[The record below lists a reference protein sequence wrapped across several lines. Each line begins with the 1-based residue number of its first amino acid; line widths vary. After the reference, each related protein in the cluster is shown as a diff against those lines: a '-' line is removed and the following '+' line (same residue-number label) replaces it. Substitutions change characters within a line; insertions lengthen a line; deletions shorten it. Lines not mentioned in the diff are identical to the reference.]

1 MNVAQAA
8 RSVSSVL
15 RAVSIGEGVAMN
27 LINELEYA
35 LTSSFDWIQYQ
46 FFITFIQENRYKM
59 FLYGFSNTIIIAV
72 SAVIIG
78 TVIGSLVAVVR
89 VYHSQTGKARLLN
102 RLSGLY
108 LAVFRGTPV
117 VVQLLIMYYIVFISS
132 QNPLI
137 VAMVTF
143 GINSGAYVAEIVR
156 AGILAVDIGQMEA
169 GRSLGLSH
177 SRTMRLIILPQA
189 IKNIL
194 PALGNEF
201 VVLLKETSVA
211 GYITVMDLARAGD
224 YIRTRTLEPYFSLL
238 FIALVYFILVFGVS
252 QLFKLMERRLRRG
265 DRG

>member
-1 MNVAQAA
+1 MGFLQ
-8 RSVSSVL
+8 SL
-15 RAVSIGEGVAMN
+15 WDSIYQTLIYDDRWKFYAEGLYN
-27 LINELEYA
+27 TL
-35 LTSSFDWIQYQ
+35 
-46 FFITFIQENRYKM
+46 FITLM
-59 FLYGFSNTIIIAV
+59 A
-72 SAVIIG
+72 AVIGIVIG
-78 TVIGSLVAVVR
+78 VLVAIVKTWNASTGRLKPLNWLCNLYTTVI
-89 VYHSQTGKARLLN
+89 
-102 RLSGLY
+102 
-108 LAVFRGTPV
+108 RGTPV
-117 VVQLLIMYYIVFISS
+117 MVQLLIMYYIVFISS